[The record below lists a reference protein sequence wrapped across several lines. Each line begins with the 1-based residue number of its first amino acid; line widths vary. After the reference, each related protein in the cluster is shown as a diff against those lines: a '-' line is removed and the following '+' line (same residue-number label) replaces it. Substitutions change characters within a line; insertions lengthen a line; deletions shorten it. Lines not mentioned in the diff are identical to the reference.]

1 MADWREE
8 LGSIF
13 QEAVKPLPLSPK
25 NTLPQERIIGSSEN
39 DKWTGVT
46 DDMGNRQYQTLDG
59 RKYFVRP
66 ATQETL
72 DARRSIPEKVTE
84 WWDNGANLPS
94 GEEVLG
100 ALAGMPQAY
109 AETVGRLMDGTGTYT
124 DLLGSVGPTAAPG
137 VVSRVGTALDPS
149 VVSAMGATH
158 KVPRYKQKPLIL
170 ENSVVKGNSALEQP
184 ETFNDDGLLLPE
196 APKPDD
202 TQFRPYGRNEVT
214 GELLIPEEALYGEG
228 HWGGLI
234 TVHDIARLALGQTD
248 PITLLDAVHLP
259 RTPQNISQLDS
270 IVADF
275 QNRPQ
280 FGDYTEF
287 LRQNPEY
294 TPFDVDEDWDITED
308 GFVDRPT
315 IQFRDPLDEIL
326 SEMEIPPKGITGAQL
341 LKELQDNPTV
351 RMAQLRSQGI
361 LDRIDPAK
369 RYNDPKVRS
378 NRNEVEDLLLEGKYN
393 VQAVPQNRY
402 DSYQRQPVAD
412 KELNYVE
419 YAINASK
426 PDGGPT
432 FRANRQHYQQDTL
445 AHVRLSERQN
455 PAGNYVL
462 IEELQS
468 DLLQQGFVDP
478 NLTFEDFIKSEM
490 KNPDLREDAGM
501 FEVLRRIDPTEF
513 NNYAKLDPMS
523 AEAKAVRDGWDKE
536 FGIFVEQAGDRLD
549 GFVQE
554 YHYRTKDNLTL
565 PPIAKLEESVR
576 LGLETAIAHAAQNG
590 IERVVIPPFHRIVEQ
605 RFTKGS
611 TDYDKAMDP
620 KSGFYQTYVG
630 AVNKVLKK
638 LNEDMGVDVEVR
650 EFDLNYTALDARYKN
665 DFEERFREQFVVG
678 GFLADTV
685 IKNEESFRKAYE
697 AAQIPPR
704 LRDSSQNTLA
714 RGFRIWKE
722 QFNYSMENKFTE
734 QVLAGKTFDEAFA
747 KINQLNAPAP
757 DTGLEINFSNAIK
770 SGYDLTRPRFAEGG
784 VVENTNPV
792 PPGATPKEVAD
803 DVPIMASDGEYILP
817 ANVVR
822 FIGLDKIEKM
832 VEQAKMKLAEL
843 DQKGRIGGDTGEQDD
858 LPFSPEE
865 LQRAPAGDTESV
877 GAVPQMAEGGM
888 VSDPN
893 MQIDPAT
900 GLPLWLLQMQ
910 GQSQAPTPT
919 PTVTAPP
926 VASSTAST
934 GPSVKRE
941 SDRDRG
947 FQVGLTG
954 TAQSVAKWSPAEF
967 NKYAST
973 RGNTGQA
980 LGSAVTAMV
989 PFGGISARMRGNYLE
1004 RAVPRGFDTM
1014 LETGRDLQGNPL
1026 TADQITELRTSYDRV
1041 KSTPKPRTGVMG
1053 AVRGLAEDSG
1063 LVRRREP
1070 TTERE
1075 PRRLRD
1081 VFSGG
1086 SSSSPKASGDGLV
1099 SRPDKKKQSGG
1110 QKTSINSTNGKTS
1123 SKKK

>member
-25 NTLPQERIIGSSEN
+25 NTLPQERIIGSSED

-94 GEEVLG
+94 GEEVLS

-109 AETVGRLMDGTGTYT
+109 AETVGRLMDGTGTYA

-137 VVSRVGTALDPS
+137 IASRVGTAFDPS

-158 KVPRYKQKPLIL
+158 KVPRYPKRDPSVPTPPSTKPAPDPYEQVPFGFETAEEYRALQPLL
-170 ENSVVKGNSALEQP
+170 ERYGITTEQYANSDFTHMQ
-184 ETFNDDGLLLPE
+184 
-196 APKPDD
+196 
-202 TQFRPYGRNEVT
+202 
-214 GELLIPEEALYGEG
+214 EEDYL
-228 HWGGLI
+228 HF
-234 TVHDIARLALGQTD
+234 
-248 PITLLDAVHLP
+248 LLDAQNVLDEIPAPDLP
-259 RTPQNISQLDS
+259 SPS
-270 IVADF
+270 
-275 QNRPQ
+275 
-280 FGDYTEF
+280 
-287 LRQNPEY
+287 
-294 TPFDVDEDWDITED
+294 
-308 GFVDRPT
+308 T

-326 SEMEIPPKGITGAQL
+326 SEMEIPSKGITGAQL

-378 NRNEVEDLLLEGKYN
+378 NRNEVEDLLLEGKYE
-393 VQAVPQNRY
+393 VQAVPQNKY
-402 DSYQRQPVAD
+402 DSYQRQLVAD

-432 FRANRQHYQQDTL
+432 FRANSQHYQQDTL
-445 AHVRLSERQN
+445 AHVRLSEREN

-468 DLLQQGFVDP
+468 DLLQKGFVKP
-478 NLTFEDFIKSEM
+478 NLSFTDFVATEM
-490 KNPDLREDAGM
+490 KNPDLDPEM
-501 FEVLRRIDPTEF
+501 FHILGQIDPTEF
-513 NNYAKLDPMS
+513 RDYAKLDPMS
-523 AEAKAVRDGWDKE
+523 AEAKAVRNGWDKE
-536 FGIFVEQAGDRLD
+536 FGIFVNQAGDRLD

-554 YHYRTKDNLTL
+554 YHYQTKDGPTL

-576 LGLETAIAHAAQNG
+576 LGLETAIAHAAQNN

-638 LNEDMGVDVEVR
+638 LNEEMGADVEVK
-650 EFDLNYTALDARYKN
+650 EFDLSY
-665 DFEERFREQFVVG
+665 G
-678 GFLADTV
+678 
-685 IKNEESFRKAYE
+685 
-697 AAQIPPR
+697 P
-704 LRDSSQNTLA
+704 
-714 RGFRIWKE
+714 
-722 QFNYSMENKFTE
+722 
-734 QVLAGKTFDEAFA
+734 TFDQRIYEIAS
-747 KINQLNAPAP
+747 NLP
-757 DTGLEINFSNAIK
+757 DTEFERVNEALELIYEDVSNADNLPTPLRRSLDRFSRDVQRVRSDFDPASLASYMFDGEQKSFFDALQMMYQNSGANEPGLEINFSNAIK
-770 SGYDLTRPRFAEGG
+770 NNYDLTRPRFAEGG

-832 VEQAKMKLAEL
+832 VEQAKTKLAEL
-843 DQKGRIGGDTGEQDD
+843 DQKGRIGGDTGNDEE
-858 LPFSPEE
+858 LPFNPEE
-865 LQRAPAGDTESV
+865 LQRVPAEDSAAGII
-877 GAVPQMAEGGM
+877 PQMAEGGM
-888 VSDPN
+888 VSDQN

-919 PTVTAPP
+919 PTVTSPP
-926 VASSTAST
+926 VAPPMAST
-934 GPSVKRE
+934 GPSMKRE

-947 FQVGLTG
+947 FEVNLTG
-954 TAQSVAKWSPAEF
+954 TAQSVAKWSPDEF
-967 NKYAST
+967 NKYART

-989 PFGGISARMRGNYLE
+989 PFGGIGARMRGNYLE

-1070 TTERE
+1070 TAERE

-1086 SSSSPKASGDGLV
+1086 SGRSSSPKASGDGLV

-1110 QKTSINSTNGKTS
+1110 QKTSTNSTNGKTS